1 MKKCLVQIQGPPD
14 LPTLVYLPGMHG
26 HWSFAHALRK
36 KLEGKVRL
44 VELAYP
50 SVVTWSVTDYAR
62 SALNAL
68 DEAGITRAWILA
80 ESFGSQIAWEL
91 TAQNDAIV
99 WDGLILDGGFIKHP
113 LPWGARFLAW
123 ALHRAPK
130 TTGGFLGLVAVP
142 FMRKILKGVPRE
154 DRKRFPFNNRN
165 RAAMVA
171 RLHLI
176 ATHDPR
182 PAALNTTIPVYAMA
196 GFWDILVP
204 MPLVFRWLSKNCSTL
219 RDSRILWFADHAT
232 IMSSPES
239 TAKLVLKWMGIGSRN
254 PSPEGNN

>member
-1 MKKCLVQIQGPPD
+1 MKKCLVQIQGTPD

-50 SVVTWSVTDYAR
+50 SVITWTVQDYAR
-62 SALNAL
+62 SVQQAL
-68 DEAGITRAWILA
+68 AGAGVTRAWLLA

-91 TAQNDAIV
+91 SVPKDGFV
-99 WDGLILDGGFIKHP
+99 WDGLILDGGFIRHP

-123 ALHRAPK
+123 ALRRAPK

-142 FMRKILKGVPRE
+142 FMRKIMKDVPME

-165 RAAMVA
+165 RASMIA
-171 RLHLI
+171 RLYLI

-182 PAALNTTIPVYAMA
+182 PLARRTSIPVYAIA

-204 MPLVFRWLSKNCSTL
+204 FPLVFRWLRKNCLALS
-219 RDSRILWFADHAT
+219 DSRILWSADHAT
-232 IMSSPES
+232 IMSSPEP
-239 TAKLVLKWMGIGSRN
+239 TANLVQKWMGIDSRRL
-254 PSPEGNN
+254 PPGVK